1 VSAPGDSRPPGR
13 DPRAR
18 PADPAGTRPKHDP
31 AALLPAQP
39 PPGPAPDGVVDAEVV
54 EEEAAGPA
62 AATAAGAGTPAA
74 AAAGAGTPAAAAA
87 TARPPA
93 AGPPGAAA
101 GDLLP
106 QRRAAGGLAAAA
118 PPQPLHA
125 PRFHFLYGALAAC
138 GAAAI
143 ALLALVLA
151 TGGGDG
157 RRSDFG
163 SSWSAWQPTRADV
176 AGAEQ
181 IAGHVARRYRLG
193 DGRQLVTVDA
203 TSLSYGGIPL
213 AVAIRRPAS
222 AGGDIDVFDD
232 DGLIYRLCGLGS
244 GCAITAG
251 EPSARRHLLLRR
263 EALEL
268 ALFSFRYLDGIDQV
282 AVFLPPRKGED
293 ASQAVFFRR
302 DDVEPQLDAPLHR
315 SLAARTPTVRTISR
329 SPDAASVDRLTL
341 RHLFAFSLTQAN
353 ADNSGFLVLD
363 PLEVR
368 AARPAGK

>member
-1 VSAPGDSRPPGR
+1 VSAPGDSRPPAR

-39 PPGPAPDGVVDAEVV
+39 PPGPSDGVVDAEVIE
-54 EEEAAGPA
+54 EEEA
-62 AATAAGAGTPAA
+62 
-74 AAAGAGTPAAAAA
+74 
-87 TARPPA
+87 
-93 AGPPGAAA
+93 GPPSATPPRGGD

-106 QRRAAGGLAAAA
+106 QRRSARGLAAAA
-118 PPQPLHA
+118 PPQPPHA
-125 PRFHFLYGALAAC
+125 PRFHFLYGALAAF
-138 GAAAI
+138 GAAAV
-143 ALLALVLA
+143 LLLVLVLA
-151 TGGGDG
+151 TGGDDHRG
-157 RRSDFG
+157 SDVAD
-163 SSWSAWQPTRADV
+163 SWSAWRPTRSDV
-176 AGAEQ
+176 AGADQ

-213 AVAIRRPAS
+213 AVAVRRPAS

-232 DGLIYRLCGLGS
+232 DGVIYRLCGLGTD
-244 GCAITAG
+244 CAISAG

-268 ALFSFRYLDGIDQV
+268 ALYSFRYLDGIDQV
-282 AVFLPPRKGED
+282 AVFLPPRKGKD

-302 DDVEPQLDAPLHR
+302 DEVEPQLDAPLHR
-315 SLAARTPTVRTISR
+315 SLAARTPTVRTIAR

-363 PLEVR
+363 PLEVT
-368 AARPAGK
+368 ASRPAGG